1 MKRRNMLAGLAAFT
15 AGLVV
20 APGALL
26 ARGMRGMGMGGG
38 MMGHGSMGH
47 GGTVSIPEKLP
58 APTDE
63 SWVEGLRELLAW
75 ERHSRVQYEA
85 DVGKFGAHM
94 PYGMIIQQEY
104 NHIAWLTSLFAA
116 YGLHPGDTVQP
127 TVETRSLAE
136 AYAVGLQLETSLAG
150 KYETLLVESA
160 EPTTTQVLNLALTQ
174 TRMHEHMFGRAGWMG
189 GMGMGGMLDPDS
201 GW

>member
-1 MKRRNMLAGLAAFT
+1 MLAGLAAFT

-20 APGALL
+20 VPGALL

-38 MMGHGSMGH
+38 MRGH
-47 GGTVSIPEKLP
+47 GGAIGIPESLP
-58 APTDE
+58 APTDK
-63 SWVEGLRELLAW
+63 SWVEGLRDLLAW

-104 NHIAWLTSLFAA
+104 NHIDWLTSLFAA
-116 YGLHPGDTVQP
+116 YGLQSGDTVQP

-150 KYETLLVESA
+150 KYETLLVGSA
-160 EPTTTQVLNLALTQ
+160 EPTTTQVLNLALAQ
-174 TRMHEHMFGRAGWMG
+174 TRMHEHMFGRAQWMG
-189 GMGMGGMLDPDS
+189 GMGMGGMLDPDW

>member
-1 MKRRNMLAGLAAFT
+1 MKRRKMLAGLATFT

-38 MMGHGSMGH
+38 MMGHGPMGH
-47 GGTVSIPEKLP
+47 GGNVSIPEQLP
-58 APTDE
+58 APADGN
-63 SWVEGLRELLAW
+63 WVEGLRDLLSW
-75 ERHSRVQYEA
+75 ERHSQVQYEA

-104 NHIAWLTSLFAA
+104 NHISWLTALFAA
-116 YGLHPGDTVQP
+116 YKLQPGDAIQP
-127 TVETRSLAE
+127 TVDTGSLGE

-150 KYETLLVESA
+150 KYEKLLVGAA
-160 EPTTTQVLNLALTQ
+160 EPTTTQVLNLALAQ